1 MSNDIVDDVRTDAD
15 GFLLDSSEWSMDVA
29 FELAASA
36 GIDELTPRHAAV
48 IEELRRR
55 YKSGTAGLLPQIRT
69 ICASLDQEEDCVS
82 QLFGDP
88 AVAWRIAG
96 LPKSAI
102 DMSAY
107 MPSSETV

>member
-1 MSNDIVDDVRTDAD
+1 M
-15 GFLLDSSEWSMDVA
+15 
-29 FELAASA
+29 
-36 GIDELTPRHAAV
+36 
-48 IEELRRR
+48 IEALRRR
-55 YKSGTAGLLPQIRT
+55 YKLGTAELLPQIRT

-96 LPKSAI
+96 LPKPAI

-107 MPSSETV
+107 MSSSDTV